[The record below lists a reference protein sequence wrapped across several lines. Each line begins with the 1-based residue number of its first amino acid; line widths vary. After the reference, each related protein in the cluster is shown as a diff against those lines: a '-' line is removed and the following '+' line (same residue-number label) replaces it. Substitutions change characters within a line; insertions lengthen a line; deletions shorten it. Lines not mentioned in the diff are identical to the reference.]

1 MSITNKKWQKLFQTL
16 IYFIMKKG
24 APKVL
29 NFFFFFNENIKL
41 ALFLLFGQFYRCVPI
56 KNKKNSHNRKYIE
69 KIMNPQCKPNP
80 CPLVLYHI
88 FLRKILTPLPRPTQQ
103 LWLKKSIYVI
113 KYIFKNNVRKHNEKD
128 SL

>member
-1 MSITNKKWQKLFQTL
+1 MTKALPNINLLHYEKRSTESSS
-16 IYFIMKKG
+16 
-24 APKVL
+24 
-29 NFFFFFNENIKL
+29 FFFFFNENIKL

-69 KIMNPQCKPNP
+69 KIMNPQFKPNP

>member
-1 MSITNKKWQKLFQTL
+1 MTKAFSNINLLHYEKRSTESSS
-16 IYFIMKKG
+16 
-24 APKVL
+24 
-29 NFFFFFNENIKL
+29 FFFFLNENIKL